1 MSALEAAPRAK
12 RQRST
17 TVVFVDVVGSTGLAA
32 RMGDEQWAWLLEE
45 YQALVRRELAAWG
58 GEEMDTAGDGLFAV
72 FADPA
77 AALGFGC
84 SVRQAVRRLGL
95 QVRVGAH
102 TGTCWVADEKCTGAR
117 REHRRAC
124 QRRRRTRRGAR
135 FRPAARAPG
144 RALDVRIPRPRRVRA
159 QRRAVPAA
167 PPCRRSERRRQDDI
181 DQRSRHG
188 LPGPSAGRRDRRLAH
203 AGSHGSN
210 VVYKRLRE
218 RGYQVFAVNPNADEV
233 EGDRAYHDLAR
244 SRAASRPS

>member
-72 FADPA
+72 FDDPA

-102 TGTCWVADEKCTGAR
+102 TGTCWVADEKCTGLDVSI
-117 REHRRAC
+117 
-124 QRRRRTRRGAR
+124 GAR
-135 FRPAARAPG
+135 
-144 RALDVRIPRPRRVRA
+144 VS
-159 QRRAVPAA
+159 AVAA
-167 PPCRRSERRRQDDI
+167 PDEV
-181 DQRSRHG
+181 
-188 LPGPSAGRRDRRLAH
+188 LVSAP
-203 AGSHGSN
+203 
-210 VVYKRLRE
+210 LRE
-218 RGYQVFAVNPNADEV
+218 RLAGHSTFAFH
-233 EGDRAYHDLAR
+233 DRGEFELRGVPCRLRLH
-244 SRAASRPS
+244 AAEAKGGAG